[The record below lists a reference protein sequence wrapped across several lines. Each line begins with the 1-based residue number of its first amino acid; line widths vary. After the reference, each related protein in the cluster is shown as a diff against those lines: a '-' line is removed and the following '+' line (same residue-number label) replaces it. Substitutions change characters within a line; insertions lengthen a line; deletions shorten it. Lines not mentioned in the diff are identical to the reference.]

1 MHHVAKSLAHL
12 FADVLPHT
20 DDEAWRSH
28 LDNLPV
34 VWHAVEG
41 GMDRQPTFAKER
53 LDVERNLNVC
63 GIHIFVLDDDG
74 IEFVL
79 LAICHVDKTIYC

>member
-1 MHHVAKSLAHL
+1 MHHVAKTFANL
-12 FADVLPHT
+12 FADVLPQA
-20 DDEAWRSH
+20 DDKARHSH
-28 LDNLPV
+28 LDDLAV

-41 GMDRQPTFAKER
+41 GMDRQPTFAEEC
-53 LDVERNLNVC
+53 LDVERHFDIS
-63 GIHIFVLDDDG
+63 GIHILVLDDDG